1 MNLREFIICMLYS
14 VLIYFLFMLNF
25 ETIIIGQNLGIEL
38 ARIIGIDPNFQISV
52 MSGGIA
58 SDVMFL
64 LLSVLIIIE
73 AILLPK
79 IHESLSNLNE
89 WLMENYSIISF
100 FRVL

>member
-1 MNLREFIICMLYS
+1 MNLREFIMCMLYS
-14 VLIYFLFMLNF
+14 ILIYFLFMLNF

-38 ARIIGIDPNFQISV
+38 ARVMGIDPNFQISV

-89 WLMENYSIISF
+89 WLMEK
-100 FRVL
+100 L

>member
-1 MNLREFIICMLYS
+1 MNLREFIMCMLYS
-14 VLIYFLFMLNF
+14 ILIYFLFMLNF

-38 ARIIGIDPNFQISV
+38 ARVMGIDPNFQISV

-64 LLSVLIIIE
+64 LLSVVIIIE

-79 IHESLSNLNE
+79 IHDSLSNLNE
-89 WLMENYSIISF
+89 WLMEK
-100 FRVL
+100 L

>member
-1 MNLREFIICMLYS
+1 MNLREFIMCMLYS
-14 VLIYFLFMLNF
+14 ILIYFLFMLNF

-38 ARIIGIDPNFQISV
+38 ARVIGIDPNFQISV

-79 IHESLSNLNE
+79 FHDSLSNLNE
-89 WLMENYSIISF
+89 WLMEK
-100 FRVL
+100 L

>member
-38 ARIIGIDPNFQISV
+38 ARIMGNDPNFQISV

-64 LLSVLIIIE
+64 LLFVLIIIE

-89 WLMENYSIISF
+89 WLMEK
-100 FRVL
+100 L

>member
-38 ARIIGIDPNFQISV
+38 ARVIGIDPNFQISV

-89 WLMENYSIISF
+89 WLMEK
-100 FRVL
+100 L

>member
-38 ARIIGIDPNFQISV
+38 ARVIGINPNFQISV

-89 WLMENYSIISF
+89 WLMEK
-100 FRVL
+100 L

>member
-1 MNLREFIICMLYS
+1 MNLREFIMCMLYS
-14 VLIYFLFMLNF
+14 ILIYFLFMLNF

-38 ARIIGIDPNFQISV
+38 ARIMGIDPNFQISV

-79 IHESLSNLNE
+79 FHDSLSNLNE
-89 WLMENYSIISF
+89 WLMEK
-100 FRVL
+100 L

>member
-1 MNLREFIICMLYS
+1 MNLREFIICRLYS

-38 ARIIGIDPNFQISV
+38 ARIMGIDPYFQISV

-64 LLSVLIIIE
+64 LLFVLIIME

-89 WLMENYSIISF
+89 WLMEK
-100 FRVL
+100 L

>member
-1 MNLREFIICMLYS
+1 MNLREFIMCMLYS
-14 VLIYFLFMLNF
+14 ILIYFLFMLNF

-38 ARIIGIDPNFQISV
+38 ARVMGIDPNFQISV

-79 IHESLSNLNE
+79 FHDSLSNLNE
-89 WLMENYSIISF
+89 WLMEKLKCCIF
-100 FRVL
+100 LRVL

>member
-1 MNLREFIICMLYS
+1 MSLREFIMCMLYS

-38 ARIIGIDPNFQISV
+38 ARVIGIDPNFQISV

-79 IHESLSNLNE
+79 FHDSLSNLNE
-89 WLMENYSIISF
+89 WLMEK
-100 FRVL
+100 L

>member
-1 MNLREFIICMLYS
+1 MNLREFIMCMLYS

-38 ARIIGIDPNFQISV
+38 ARIMGIDPNFQISV

-89 WLMENYSIISF
+89 WLMEK
-100 FRVL
+100 L

>member
-38 ARIIGIDPNFQISV
+38 ARVIGIDSNFQISV

-89 WLMENYSIISF
+89 WLMEKI
-100 FRVL
+100 

>member
-89 WLMENYSIISF
+89 WLMEK
-100 FRVL
+100 L

>member
-79 IHESLSNLNE
+79 RFMSL
-89 WLMENYSIISF
+89 
-100 FRVL
+100 

>member
-1 MNLREFIICMLYS
+1 MNLREFIMCMLYS

-38 ARIIGIDPNFQISV
+38 ARVMGIDPNFQISV

-79 IHESLSNLNE
+79 FHDSLSNLNE
-89 WLMENYSIISF
+89 WLIEK
-100 FRVL
+100 L

>member
-1 MNLREFIICMLYS
+1 MNLREFIIFMLYS

-89 WLMENYSIISF
+89 WLMEK
-100 FRVL
+100 L

>member
-1 MNLREFIICMLYS
+1 MNLRDFIMCMLYS

-38 ARIIGIDPNFQISV
+38 ARVMGIDPNFQISV

-79 IHESLSNLNE
+79 FHDSLSNLNE
-89 WLMENYSIISF
+89 WLIEK
-100 FRVL
+100 L

>member
-1 MNLREFIICMLYS
+1 MNLREFIMCMLYS

-38 ARIIGIDPNFQISV
+38 ARVMGIDPNFQISV

-79 IHESLSNLNE
+79 FHDSLSNLNE
-89 WLMENYSIISF
+89 WLMEK
-100 FRVL
+100 L

>member
-1 MNLREFIICMLYS
+1 MNLREFIMCMLYS
-14 VLIYFLFMLNF
+14 ILIYFLFMLNF

-89 WLMENYSIISF
+89 WLMEK
-100 FRVL
+100 L

>member
-1 MNLREFIICMLYS
+1 MNLREFIMCMLYS
-14 VLIYFLFMLNF
+14 ILIYFLFMLNF

-38 ARIIGIDPNFQISV
+38 ARVMGIEPNFQISV

-79 IHESLSNLNE
+79 FHDSLSNLNE
-89 WLMENYSIISF
+89 WLMEK
-100 FRVL
+100 L

>member
-38 ARIIGIDPNFQISV
+38 ARIMGIDPYFQISV

-58 SDVMFL
+58 SDVMIL
-64 LLSVLIIIE
+64 LLFVLIIME

-89 WLMENYSIISF
+89 WLMEK
-100 FRVL
+100 L

>member
-1 MNLREFIICMLYS
+1 MNLREFIMCMLYS

-38 ARIIGIDPNFQISV
+38 ARVMGIDPNFQISV

-58 SDVMFL
+58 SDIMFL

-79 IHESLSNLNE
+79 FHDSLSNLNE
-89 WLMENYSIISF
+89 WLMEK
-100 FRVL
+100 L